1 MGGRALWRTLE
12 EFGDERTADRRG
24 APIEPG
30 RDQSPSAILRAAR
43 LVVGDS
49 EALCRVRSIS
59 AQGYLAEV
67 SPAPRCGQQVE
78 IEIVDGV
85 RMRGV
90 VESSGS
96 EGIRVKFDTPQDV
109 ESVLGGCAGGDHLPA
124 RDARIPVD
132 GFATLAIEGRLFS
145 VTVSNISQSGAR
157 VTASELPLRPGAS
170 ASLDL
175 DWFGRLQGSV
185 RWVTPGAAGIAFAR
199 PLAFDRLAHWIWATS
214 RAARH

>member
-1 MGGRALWRTLE
+1 MGGRALWRYLE
-12 EFGDERTADRRG
+12 EFGEEQAADRRG
-24 APIEPG
+24 APVEPG
-30 RDQSPSAILRAAR
+30 CDQGRSAILRPAR

-59 AQGYLAEV
+59 PHGYLAEI

-96 EGIRVKFDTPQDV
+96 EGIRVRFDSAQDV
-109 ESVLGGCAGGDHLPA
+109 ESVLGRCAGGEHLPA

-132 GFATLAIEGRLFS
+132 GFATLTIEGRPFS
-145 VTVSNISQSGAR
+145 VTVSDISQSGAR

-170 ASLDL
+170 ALLDL
-175 DWFGRLQGSV
+175 DWFGRVQGSV